1 MHPSAL
7 ISVCALES
15 QLMNNSGGTYLIRVS
30 LMVAT
35 GFIAF
40 PSEYLA
46 NINLIGTLSKIYYLI
61 VMSSSYVLNNK

>member
-7 ISVCALES
+7 ISFCALES
-15 QLMNNSGGTYLIRVS
+15 QLMNNSGRTYLIRAT

-35 GFIAF
+35 GLIAF